1 MGRYHSPMPKPFP
14 GFSPKAITFL
24 RQLKKNNSREWFTPR
39 KEEFESL
46 LRRPMLELTGITA
59 GHMRSFA
66 ADYVMDPKRAVH
78 RIYRDVRF
86 SKDKSP
92 YKTNISAM
100 FWRKGLPKNLSA
112 GFYFSLSGDVFEI
125 AGGLYMP
132 GPEELTA
139 VRRAIANDPAG
150 FKKLIDDRLCLKLM
164 GPCRGD
170 SLTRDPKGYEHHPAA
185 ALLRRKQF
193 FYFTEQQSS
202 IATQPGLEKL
212 IIRSFKAMAPVI
224 EFLNQIFLASDIG
237 GEEEPRPK
245 RPAPMF

>member
-1 MGRYHSPMPKPFP
+1 M
-14 GFSPKAITFL
+14 
-24 RQLKKNNSREWFTPR
+24 KKNNSREWFTPR

-46 LRRPMLELTGITA
+46 LREPMLELTGIVA
-59 GHMRSFA
+59 DQMRSFA
-66 ADYVMDPKRAVH
+66 VDYVMEPKRAVH

-112 GFYFSLSGDVFEI
+112 GFYFSLSGDVFEL

-132 GPEELTA
+132 GPDELGA
-139 VRRAIANDPAG
+139 IRRAIAGDPVG
-150 FKKLIDDRLCLKLM
+150 FKKQIEDRACVKLM
-164 GPCRGD
+164 GPCLGE
-170 SLTRDPKGYEHHPAA
+170 SLTRDPKGYEGHPAA

-193 FYFTEQQSS
+193 YYFVEHESS
-202 IATQPGLEKL
+202 VATKPGLEKV
-212 IIRSFKAMAPVI
+212 IIKSFNAMAPVI
-224 EFLNQIFLASDIG
+224 EFMNQIFLASAAG
-237 GEEEPRPK
+237 EEEEPRPK

>member
-1 MGRYHSPMPKPFP
+1 MPKSFA
-14 GFSPKAITFL
+14 GFSPRAITFL
-24 RQLKKNNSREWFTPR
+24 RLLKKNNSREWFTPR

-46 LRRPMLELTGITA
+46 LRQPMLELTGIIA
-59 GHMRSFA
+59 DGMRSFA
-66 ADYVMDPKRAVH
+66 VDYLMEPKRAVH

-112 GFYFSLSGDVFEI
+112 GFYYSLAGDLFEM

-132 GPEELTA
+132 GPEELAA
-139 VRRAIANDPAG
+139 VRRAIAEDAAG
-150 FKKLIDDRLCLKLM
+150 FKKQIEDRPCVKLM
-164 GPCRGD
+164 GPCLGE
-170 SLTRDPKGYEHHPAA
+170 SLTRDPNGYEGHPAA

-193 FYFTEQQSS
+193 YYFIEQKSS
-202 IATQPGLEKL
+202 IAMQPGLEKR

-224 EFLNQIFLASDIG
+224 EFLNQIFVARG
-237 GEEEPRPK
+237 AGEEEEPRPK

>member
-1 MGRYHSPMPKPFP
+1 MPKSFA

-46 LRRPMLELTGITA
+46 LKQPMLELTGMVA
-59 GHMRSFA
+59 DQMRSFA
-66 ADYVMDPKRAVH
+66 VDYVMEPKRAVH

-112 GFYFSLSGDVFEI
+112 GFYFSLSGELFEL

-132 GPEELTA
+132 GPDELTA
-139 VRRAIANDPAG
+139 IRRAIADDPAG
-150 FKKLIDDRLCLKLM
+150 FKKQIDAKPCVKLM

-170 SLTRDPKGYEHHPAA
+170 SLTRDPKGYEDHPAA
-185 ALLRRKQF
+185 ELLRRKQF
-193 FYFTEQQSS
+193 FYFTEQPSS
-202 IATQPGLEKL
+202 IATQPGLEKQ
-212 IIRSFKAMAPVI
+212 IVKAFKAMAPAI
-224 EFLNQIFLASDIG
+224 EFMNQIFLASG
-237 GEEEPRPK
+237 AGEEEQERRPK

>member
-1 MGRYHSPMPKPFP
+1 MPNSFP

-24 RQLKKNNSREWFTPR
+24 RQLKKNNSRDWFTPR

-46 LRRPMLELTGITA
+46 LREPMLELTGVIA
-59 GHMRSFA
+59 DQMRSFA
-66 ADYVMDPKRAVH
+66 VDYVMEPKRAVH

-112 GFYFSLSGDVFEI
+112 GFYFSLSGDLFEM

-132 GPEELTA
+132 GPEELAA
-139 VRRAIANDPAG
+139 VRRAIAEDAAG
-150 FKKLIDDRLCLKLM
+150 FKKRIEDRPCVKLM
-164 GPCRGD
+164 GPCRGE
-170 SLTRDPKGYEHHPAA
+170 SLTRDPKGYEGHPAA

-193 FYFTEQQSS
+193 YYFVEQKSS
-202 IATQPGLEKL
+202 IATQPDLEKR
-212 IIRSFKAMAPVI
+212 IIRSIKAMAPVI
-224 EFLNQIFLASDIG
+224 EFLNQIFLDGGA
-237 GEEEPRPK
+237 GEEEESRPK
-245 RPAPMF
+245 RPVPMF